1 MIIPKADG
9 LPEEAIEALEASIP
23 ALAATATRAAAA
35 RAMLSGL
42 TVLKVE
48 GAHIIACT
56 AGGTT
61 QVVGKAPPRRRVE
74 TGKVI
79 TVRRLTD

>member
-1 MIIPKADG
+1 MIMSTDDG
-9 LPEEAIEALEASIP
+9 LPEEAIKALEASIP
-23 ALAATATRAAAA
+23 ALAAAATRAAAA

-56 AGGTT
+56 ANGTT
-61 QVVGKAPPRRRVE
+61 RVVGMVPPRRRVE

-79 TVRRLTD
+79 TVRRLID